1 MLVAEYKADLVSK
14 LFEWLTVFPL
24 ITKDGVIV
32 VDKSLSAKAL
42 VKQTSS
48 LDEEI

>member
-1 MLVAEYKADLVSK
+1 MLVAEYKTDLVSK